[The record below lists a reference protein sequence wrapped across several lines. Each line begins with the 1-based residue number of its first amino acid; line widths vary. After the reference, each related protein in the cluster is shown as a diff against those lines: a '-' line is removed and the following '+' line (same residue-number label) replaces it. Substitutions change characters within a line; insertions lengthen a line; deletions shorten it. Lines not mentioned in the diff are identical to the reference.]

1 MYLLQKNRPLSGSDV
16 SRKTVNCLEKVGRS
30 DSKLIITDTKPL
42 LNENEDKHYISLLSD
57 K

>member
-16 SRKTVNCLEKVGRS
+16 SRKKVNCLERVGRS
-30 DSKLIITDTKPL
+30 DSKLIITDTKHL

>member
-16 SRKTVNCLEKVGRS
+16 STKTVNCLEKVGRS